1 MVTEGAWMAPREPSG
16 MAEIEGKGRGLVAQH
31 DRRSLLGEV
40 LLLFAATR

>member
-1 MVTEGAWMAPREPSG
+1 MAPREPSG